1 MLVVALIGAGG
12 VVALGLALPLPWQ
25 DPDFRLG
32 PAIRMIMALVGA
44 TIMIIAM
51 RPGGSSTWALRIGQL
66 ALGVTVLVYPTF
78 LSLAAAGLGGSVV
91 QVWALGGHV
100 PPLVLVQLLPV
111 LTTQAVTG
119 VSRRA
124 WLTVIGGVV
133 VLGVVLT
140 ILVARGVP
148 GAAVLSVVGSAMW
161 LGSFGLAPIASWT
174 GTRGTSGETR
184 RRAVVAGLA
193 SVVPVVIIALC
204 TSLGTAAETQGL
216 TDDVA
221 VTALMGGFSL
231 AAMGSALLTSAA
243 VGPEDSVL
251 LRRRVVVGLL
261 QGLLIAA
268 TALIAAG
275 GALIAYESGLGATGT
290 ASVAIAVVMI
300 IGFGAIR
307 LQGWAAR
314 VVDPP
319 ADLRHEI
326 SLLGDLP
333 DGEQRQGLQQVLR
346 RVVGDPGLL
355 LVVRAADGSWVD
367 ALGVVTTVQPEDA
380 VRVAGP
386 ADEPSAVVVLSTPGM
401 RTRVQRLGDLAALLR
416 PAVLEATVL
425 RETERADAAARVE
438 RDRLSQDLHDGLQ
451 GRLLGIALNLQLS
464 GREVD
469 DPSARL
475 LVDQTVAALRDTVED
490 VRALAGG
497 RLPAT
502 LVAGGLRPALTD
514 LVRPLSTVVELR
526 VADSRFAP
534 EVEATGYFV
543 VSEAVSNAI
552 KHGRAEQVRVRVERD
567 ADQLVIM
574 VSDDG
579 LGGADP
585 RLGSGLRGLAERVS
599 ASGGVLVVRDK
610 TPTGTVVEASLPCGS

>member
-66 ALGVTVLVYPTF
+66 AVGVTVLVYPTF

-124 WLTVIGGVV
+124 WLVVIGGVV

-300 IGFGAIR
+300 IGFGAMR

-355 LVVRAADGSWVD
+355 LVVRVADGSWVD
-367 ALGVVTTVQPEDA
+367 ALGVVTTAQPEDA